1 MEIRQL
7 EAFIAIAE
15 TGSFTAAG
23 ERVNLTQST
32 ISQQIKALE
41 EELGEALFV
50 RGGRGVRLTHAGE
63 ELLPR
68 ARLVLDALDEIAS
81 VFRTP
86 GRKPRG
92 RLRVGAASMATA
104 YLFAPL
110 YERFISSHPHIQLL
124 VRATT
129 TTEETLRQVLSGEID
144 VGFIAVSVANKALE
158 VESVATDEI
167 VLVVGRSHPWAGRS
181 SVQPVELD
189 GQPMIAFERGM
200 SHRRTM
206 DDLFAEVGVTPR
218 IVSETNDP
226 QMVKSLIEIGLGIAL
241 VPRWAVGDEIAAGR
255 LHELT
260 LQDHSLI
267 RDVNMIYLKRHTS
280 AVRTFVEFCREY
292 KSSITTG
299 MRHRVAGKT
308 RTARRK

>member
-7 EAFIAIAE
+7 EAFVAIAE

-23 ERVNLTQST
+23 ERVSLTQST

-41 EELGEALFV
+41 EELSEALFV

-68 ARLVLDALDEIAS
+68 ARLVLDALDDIAT

-92 RLRVGAASMATA
+92 RLRAGAASMATA

-110 YERFISSHPHIQLL
+110 YERFIASHPHIQLL
-124 VRATT
+124 IRTTT
-129 TTEETLRQVLSGEID
+129 TTEETLKQVLSGEID
-144 VGFIAVSVANKALE
+144 VGFIAVSVSNQALE
-158 VESVATDEI
+158 VESVATDEV
-167 VLVVGRSHPWAGRS
+167 VLVVGRSHAWSHRS
-181 SVQPVELD
+181 SVNPADLE
-189 GQPMIAFERGM
+189 GQPMIAFERGL

-206 DDLFAEVGVTPR
+206 DELFTSIGVTPR

-241 VPRWAVGDEIAAGR
+241 IPRWAVADELALGH
-255 LHELT
+255 LHELR
-260 LQDHSLI
+260 LAGHSLV

-280 AVRTFVEFCREY
+280 AVRTFVEFCRAY

-299 MRHRVAGKT
+299 MKHAASAKT
-308 RTARRK
+308 QKAPRK